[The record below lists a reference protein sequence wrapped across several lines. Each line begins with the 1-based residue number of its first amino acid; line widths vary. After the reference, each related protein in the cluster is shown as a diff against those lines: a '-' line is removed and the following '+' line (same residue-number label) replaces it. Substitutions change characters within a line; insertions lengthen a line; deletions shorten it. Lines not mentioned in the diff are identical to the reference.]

1 MAAVCETL
9 QVHAD
14 DESETLQVHADDE
27 SDDSE
32 AGALDDLLGL
42 GGALAD
48 VADASDDDNDALVD
62 DAFGRR
68 ASGAGASVSGA
79 KGWAVL
85 DDALL
90 PSVAARIR
98 DAAANAVFK
107 PHKFV
112 YDAQTYAKP
121 GVAEV
126 DLAEGTCATSLANDL
141 RGVAEALA
149 PALAVSCGV
158 FDGDAA
164 IKIQRNTSGA
174 FACHYDNAGPP
185 SKRSVTAVLYLGRA
199 DGAAVSG
206 QDGGA
211 LCLAPFLRRRARLRP
226 LMNRLVLFKSDRVLH
241 SVERWRGAS
250 PRLCVSFWFEGP
262 VNAPEDLVLTRD
274 RLRFSDWDAAA
285 EFFMHSPVQRT
296 LSRAVAACAD
306 IKQ

>member
-14 DESETLQVHADDE
+14 NESETLQVHADDE

-42 GGALAD
+42 GGALAN
-48 VADASDDDNDALVD
+48 ASDDAGDALVD
-62 DAFGRR
+62 DAFARR
-68 ASGAGASVSGA
+68 ARGAGASVSGA

-85 DDALL
+85 DDALQ
-90 PSVAARIR
+90 PAAAARIR
-98 DAAANAVFK
+98 DAAAKAVFK

-126 DLAEGTCATSLANDL
+126 DLAEGTCADSLANDL

-158 FDGDAA
+158 FDADAA
-164 IKIQRNTSGA
+164 IKIQRNASGA

-199 DGAAVSG
+199 DGAAVSD

-211 LCLAPFLRRRARLRP
+211 LCLAPFLRRRARLKP

-250 PRLCVSFWFEGP
+250 PRLCVSFWFEGR
-262 VNAPEDLVLTRD
+262 VNAPEDLVLTRE

-285 EFFMHSPVQRT
+285 EFFMDSPLQRC

>member
-9 QVHAD
+9 Q
-14 DESETLQVHADDE
+14 QVQ

-32 AGALDDLLGL
+32 AGGFDELLGL

-48 VADASDDDNDALVD
+48 VADASDDDDTDALVD
-62 DAFGRR
+62 DAFARR
-68 ASGAGASVSGA
+68 ARGAGAAVSGA

-90 PSVAARIR
+90 PAAAARIR
-98 DAAANAVFK
+98 DAAAKAVFK

-112 YDAQTYAKP
+112 YDTQTYAKP

-126 DLAEGTCATSLANDL
+126 DLAEGTCADALANDL

-158 FDGDAA
+158 FDADAA

-199 DGAAVSG
+199 DGAAVSD

-211 LCLAPFLRRRARLRP
+211 LCLTPFLRRRARLRP
-226 LMNRLVLFKSDRVLH
+226 FFNRLV
-241 SVERWRGAS
+241 
-250 PRLCVSFWFEGP
+250 
-262 VNAPEDLVLTRD
+262 
-274 RLRFSDWDAAA
+274 RFSA
-285 EFFMHSPVQRT
+285 
-296 LSRAVAACAD
+296 
-306 IKQ
+306 